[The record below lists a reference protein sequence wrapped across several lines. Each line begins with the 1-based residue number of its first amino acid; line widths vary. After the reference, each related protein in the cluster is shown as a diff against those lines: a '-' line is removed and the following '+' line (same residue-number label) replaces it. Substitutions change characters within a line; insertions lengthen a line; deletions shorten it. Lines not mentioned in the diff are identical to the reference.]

1 MAENIDVADKEAR
14 MAVGPAPSGPQARTR
29 ITAITPAGAATVGGA
44 ALAALGLTWVLYE
57 RVLPFSGVLGFWLS
71 WYVIFLLFYGLM
83 AAMQWDRLEAT
94 SRVSAVA
101 FGTAGALALAI
112 VVAVVAYT
120 LAKGWTAV
128 THLSFLTESMA
139 KSGPLLPLSVGGC
152 LGAMVGTLEQIGL
165 ATAFSVPL
173 GVAAA
178 LFLAEVGGPLA
189 RPVRTIVE
197 AMTALPDLVAGL
209 FIYVLFIIS
218 LGFFKSGLMAAL
230 ALSVTMMPII
240 CRASEVVIRL
250 VPGTLREASY
260 ALGGSQWRTVWSVIL
275 PTARS
280 GLATATVLAMARG
293 IGETAAVLFTAGF
306 TKTLNV
312 NPLSGPQINLPLFVW
327 NYVHQE
333 GDIPADFARGFGGAF
348 VLVVLVLGLFTVARL
363 IGGGTP
369 GELTRRQR
377 RRLAAEA
384 ARA

>member
-1 MAENIDVADKEAR
+1 
-14 MAVGPAPSGPQARTR
+14 MAVVPAPSGPEARTR

-57 RVLPFSGVLGFWLS
+57 RVLPLSGVLGFWLS
-71 WYVIFLLFYGLM
+71 WYVIFLVFYGLM
-83 AAMQWDRLEAT
+83 AALQWDRLEAT
-94 SRVSAVA
+94 SRVSSVA

-120 LAKGWTAV
+120 LTKGWTAV

-209 FIYVLFIIS
+209 FIYVLFILS

-260 ALGGSQWRTVWSVIL
+260 ALGGSQWRTVWNVIL

-312 NPLSGPQINLPLFVW
+312 NPLSGPQINLPLFIW

-348 VLVVLVLGLFTVARL
+348 VLVVLVLGLFTAARL
-363 IGGGTP
+363 LGGGTP
-369 GELTRRQR
+369 GELTKRQR

>member
-1 MAENIDVADKEAR
+1 MVAKAPAEPAVRVRISSISADG
-14 MAVGPAPSGPQARTR
+14 V
-29 ITAITPAGAATVGGA
+29 ATVGGSA
-44 ALAALGLTWVLYE
+44 AGALGLTWVLYE
-57 RVLPFSGVLGFWLS
+57 RVLPFSGVLGFWLT
-71 WYVIFLLFYGLM
+71 WYVLFLLFYGLM
-83 AAMQWDRLEAT
+83 AALQWDRLEAT
-94 SRVSAVA
+94 NRVTAVA
-101 FGTAGALALAI
+101 FGTGGALALAI
-112 VVAVVAYT
+112 VVAIVAYI
-120 LAKGWTAV
+120 LIKGWTAV
-128 THLSFLTESMA
+128 THLSFLTTSMA
-139 KSGPLLPLSVGGC
+139 TSGPLLPLAVGGC
-152 LGAMVGTLEQIGL
+152 LHAMVGTLEQIGL
-165 ATAFSVPL
+165 ATLFSVPV

-209 FIYVLFIIS
+209 FIYVLFILS
-218 LGFFKSGLMAAL
+218 LHFFKCGLMAAL

-240 CRASEVVIRL
+240 TRASEVVIRI

-260 ALGGSQWRTVWSVIL
+260 ALGASQWRTVWNVIL

-306 TKTLNV
+306 TKVLNL

-348 VLVVLVLGLFTVARL
+348 VLVVLVLGLFAAARM
-363 IGGGTP
+363 IGGAAP

-377 RRLAAEA
+377 RQLSRQAAF
-384 ARA
+384 R

>member
-1 MAENIDVADKEAR
+1 
-14 MAVGPAPSGPQARTR
+14 MAVVPAPSGPEARMR

-44 ALAALGLTWVLYE
+44 ALAALGLTWVLFE

-83 AAMQWDRLEAT
+83 AALQWDRLEAT

-260 ALGGSQWRTVWSVIL
+260 ALGGSQWRTVWNVIL

-348 VLVVLVLGLFTVARL
+348 VLVVLVLGLFTAARL
-363 IGGGTP
+363 LGGGTP

-377 RRLAAEA
+377 RRLSAEA
-384 ARA
+384 ART